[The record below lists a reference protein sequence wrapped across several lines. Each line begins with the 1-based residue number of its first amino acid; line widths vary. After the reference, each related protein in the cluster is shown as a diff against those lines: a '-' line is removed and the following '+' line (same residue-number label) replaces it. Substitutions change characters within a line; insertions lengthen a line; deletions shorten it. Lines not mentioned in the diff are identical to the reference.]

1 MPEAAISRRAA
12 GVRGPVGGNS
22 ATTAPLPIGRERRGG
37 CGSRP
42 IPLVPRSPTS
52 AALPLAAGRGLVRR
66 LPSRRAGGAGAAVAL
81 GRRRWW
87 QRWEPHGTSP
97 SCSCWGWP
105 APPSRWPDTSRWV
118 RAERSPEGR
127 AGGRWGRVSPRSAP
141 SRGLGGCVWPS
152 LPRPGSDPRG
162 RRGRA
167 VARGVP
173 RHLPAARLRRAL
185 RGCRGSGA
193 RCAGG
198 LWARL
203 LSRAPG
209 CVWERRFGRRS
220 GARLV

>member
-1 MPEAAISRRAA
+1 M
-12 GVRGPVGGNS
+12 GGNS

-127 AGGRWGRVSPRSAP
+127 AGGRWGRLSPRSAP

-167 VARGVP
+167 VPRGGPSPSSSGPAPQGAAGLPWERGSVCRRALGAAAVP
-173 RHLPAARLRRAL
+173 SARLRLGAAL
-185 RGCRGSGA
+185 RA
-193 RCAGG
+193 AERCPIGVEM
-198 LWARL
+198 
-203 LSRAPG
+203 S
-209 CVWERRFGRRS
+209 
-220 GARLV
+220 